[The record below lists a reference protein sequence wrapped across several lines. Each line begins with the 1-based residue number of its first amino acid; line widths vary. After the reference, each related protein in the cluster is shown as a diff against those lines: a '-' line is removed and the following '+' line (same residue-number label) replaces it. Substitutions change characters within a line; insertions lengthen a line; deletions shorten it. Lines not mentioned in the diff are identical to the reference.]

1 MTKEEII
8 EMACQA
14 FGGVIKKEE
23 RDNFINFAKLVAE
36 HEREECA
43 KICSEFPDVGY
54 VKAIL
59 TCDYHSYLINKRGTK
74 MSAIPISQMANDIL
88 KIIEEVAL
96 DYPEEEREELKAVM
110 LGQLGLAMFNRP
122 IGDKNE

>member
-1 MTKEEII
+1 MIKDTAVQILLEHFSEGMVRTII
-8 EMACQA
+8 DA
-14 FGGVIKKEE
+14 I
-23 RDNFINFAKLVAE
+23 AE
-36 HEREECA
+36 DEREECA

-88 KIIEEVAL
+88 KIIEEVAF

-122 IGDKNE
+122 MEGKE